1 MKHGGIALRS
11 NNSVV
16 VVSDEAVR
24 VVLRKRVV
32 NAMDRTVDMLAPSEA
47 ELAVVVVIDLPLVLD
62 GGWPDGGRSS
72 GGTCEHA
79 SGQDLRQTQEP
90 YVPWSHRIS
99 SEKFVRTP

>member
-32 NAMDRTVDMLAPSEA
+32 NAMDRTVDMLAP
-47 ELAVVVVIDLPLVLD
+47 
-62 GGWPDGGRSS
+62 
-72 GGTCEHA
+72 
-79 SGQDLRQTQEP
+79 
-90 YVPWSHRIS
+90 
-99 SEKFVRTP
+99 